1 MSGLDSVG
9 FTFLRLDFVCVV
21 FMGLLDGVQST
32 GVSVSSEAVC
42 CVTLDLD

>member
-21 FMGLLDGVQST
+21 FMGLLDGE
-32 GVSVSSEAVC
+32 VSLSSEAVC